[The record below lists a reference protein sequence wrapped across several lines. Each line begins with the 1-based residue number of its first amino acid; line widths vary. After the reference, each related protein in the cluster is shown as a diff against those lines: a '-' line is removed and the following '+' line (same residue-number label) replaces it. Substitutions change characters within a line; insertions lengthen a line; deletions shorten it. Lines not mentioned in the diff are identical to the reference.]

1 MNTLLFQSTLKVNT
15 ESDISA
21 AIRVA
26 RHAAEQVGFSK
37 VEVGYISTAA
47 AELASNLFIHAVN
60 GEFEVRTTDSPAG
73 ITLCTTDAGPG
84 IADIELAMQE
94 GYSTA
99 GGLGCGL
106 PGVKRLMDKLVIESG
121 AGQPSHIKAEK
132 WR

>member
-26 RHAAEQVGFSK
+26 RHAAEQVGFSR

-60 GEFEVRTTDSPAG
+60 GEFEVRTTESPAG
-73 ITLCTTDAGPG
+73 ITLSTTDTGPG
-84 IADIELAMQE
+84 IADIEQAMQE
-94 GYSTA
+94 GFSTA

-106 PGVKRLMDKLVIESG
+106 PGVKRLMDNLVIESS
-121 AGQPSHIKAEK
+121 AGQPTLIKAEK

>member
-1 MNTLLFQSTLKVNT
+1 MNTLLYQSTLKVHP

-26 RHAAEQVGFSK
+26 RHAAEQAGFSK

-47 AELASNLFIHAVN
+47 AELASNLFIHAEN
-60 GEFEVRTTDSPAG
+60 GEFEVRTTESPAG
-73 ITLCTTDAGPG
+73 ITLSTTDTGPG
-84 IADIELAMQE
+84 IADIEQAMQE
-94 GYSTA
+94 GFSTA

-106 PGVKRLMDKLVIESG
+106 PGVKRLMDTLVIESG